1 MDFRKNG
8 ALFCVGGWGYMGL
21 EFLWRGY
28 SHGSMF
34 LAGGVCF
41 LLLGGLN
48 RARPRLPGWLRYP
61 VGALIITMV
70 ELAAGLLVNRQYRV
84 WDYRDQ
90 WGNFCGQICPM
101 FTVLWIPVAALGMAL
116 YEWLEPAVDG
126 LMHKPQE
133 KSRHG

>member
-1 MDFRKNG
+1 
-8 ALFCVGGWGYMGL
+8 
-21 EFLWRGY
+21 
-28 SHGSMF
+28 
-34 LAGGVCF
+34 
-41 LLLGGLN
+41 
-48 RARPRLPGWLRYP
+48 
-61 VGALIITMV
+61 MV

-90 WGNFCGQICPM
+90 WGNFCGQICPV

-126 LMHKPQE
+126 LMHKSRE

>member
-8 ALFCVGGWGYMGL
+8 TLFCVGGWGYMGL

-41 LLLGGLN
+41 LLLGGLS

-90 WGNFCGQICPM
+90 WGNFCGQICPV

-126 LMHKPQE
+126 LMHKSRE

>member
-1 MDFRKNG
+1 MGILQNIGMFLLG
-8 ALFCVGGWGYMGL
+8 GGGYVALDL
-21 EFLWRGY
+21 LWRGR
-28 SHGSMF
+28 SHVSMF
-34 LAGGVCF
+34 LAGGLCF

-61 VGALIITMV
+61 VGALVITMV
-70 ELAAGLLVNRQYRV
+70 ELAAGMLVNRQFRV

-90 WGNFCGQICPM
+90 WGTFCGQICPL

-116 YEWLEPAVDG
+116 YEWLEPAVEG
-126 LMHKPQE
+126 LLRKPKE

>member
-41 LLLGGLN
+41 LLLGGLS

-90 WGNFCGQICPM
+90 WGNFCGQICPV